1 MEIIIA
7 LFAGLADRIGTS
19 RLTFTTTEASVTV
32 DQLKEILTENY
43 PAAASLIAVSFVA
56 VNQEYARGEV
66 LITSTDEVAL
76 IPPVSGG

>member
-1 MEIIIA
+1 MEIIIS

-32 DQLKEILTENY
+32 DQLKEILTESY
-43 PAAASLIAVSFVA
+43 PAATSLIAVSFVA